1 MSRRNR
7 EYSDEFKRDAVQR
20 SIAEDLSV
28 SDLARELGIAPARL
42 YDWRREYFA
51 HSDAGAPQGETPEE
65 EVVRLRRELT
75 RARQERDILKKA
87 VTFFAQHPE

>member
-1 MSRRNR
+1 MSRRGR
-7 EYSDEFKRDAVQR
+7 EYSKEFKREAIDR
-20 SIAEDLSV
+20 SIAENGSLV
-28 SDLARELGIAPARL
+28 DLAGELGITPARL
-42 YDWRREYFA
+42 YQWRSEYFA
-51 HSDAGAPQGETPEE
+51 HSDEGAPQGETPEE